1 MARDRGTIL
10 AGRSGRSGRSKPY
23 RMGNV
28 KGPDSR
34 MSMKAMARELFPYQL
49 PRNGTTSPTKT
60 KIGRGQQIQ
69 TLKEQARA
77 IEARLRSLEKRISEF
92 EHGFK
97 PSAFTATVDPDM
109 CVGCG
114 ACQEVCPSGAISFEE
129 IAIIDPK
136 RCIGCGR
143 CVEQCPRAALTLHP
157 LNKGK
162 REQARAAL

>member
-10 AGRSGRSGRSKPY
+10 AGRSGRRGSSQHYVLGH
-23 RMGNV
+23 G
-28 KGPDSR
+28 KGPGRRISPKV
-34 MSMKAMARELFPYQL
+34 MVREPFPYQL

-60 KIGRGQQIQ
+60 KIGRGQQIE
-69 TLKEQARA
+69 TLKEKAQA
-77 IEARLRSLEKRISEF
+77 IEARLRFLEKRISEF
-92 EHGFK
+92 EQGFK

-114 ACQEVCPSGAISFEE
+114 ACQEVCPSRAISVGE

-143 CVEQCPRAALTLHP
+143 CVEQCPRVALTLHP
-157 LNKGK
+157 FNTGYK
-162 REQARAAL
+162 EQARVVL